1 MSVKPFVAAAARA
14 GSVGAALLSAL
25 WTFPSMLLSAF
36 LVAWG
41 AEAAQVFVSQGLA
54 LAVLAWLQT
63 MPEFAVEAVIAWDA
77 GKYPATAHLAIAN
90 LTGAIRLL
98 IGVGWPMIYFVSA
111 YAGRRTRGRLPDI
124 ELDREHAISI
134 VGLLPPL
141 LWFVVI
147 WWKKSLGAADAVVL
161 LVMYAAYLWI
171 LMQSPPKSEEALEE
185 MPRVARWA
193 GGLGGW
199 RSGLAIGGLFVAG
212 GVLLYITAHPFVN
225 TMLALATALGVSQ
238 FVFVQWLAPFLS
250 EFPEGV
256 SCFTWAKRVT
266 RAPMALMNL
275 VSSNVNQWTVL
286 AAMIPLLYGWSHH
299 QAHGTWATFTL
310 DAEQQVE
317 IGLTVAQ
324 SILASLLLM
333 NLRFTWL
340 DASALFLLWLVQF
353 LAPGVR
359 IELTLAYLAWC
370 LWQVGLFVTKKQELL
385 APRVLVEVLRDNR
398 RRSRNP

>member
-1 MSVKPFVAAAARA
+1 
-14 GSVGAALLSAL
+14 
-25 WTFPSMLLSAF
+25 
-36 LVAWG
+36 
-41 AEAAQVFVSQGLA
+41 
-54 LAVLAWLQT
+54 
-63 MPEFAVEAVIAWDA
+63 
-77 GKYPATAHLAIAN
+77 
-90 LTGAIRLL
+90 
-98 IGVGWPMIYFVSA
+98 
-111 YAGRRTRGRLPDI
+111 
-124 ELDREHAISI
+124 
-134 VGLLPPL
+134 
-141 LWFVVI
+141 
-147 WWKKSLGAADAVVL
+147 
-161 LVMYAAYLWI
+161 
-171 LMQSPPKSEEALEE
+171 
-185 MPRVARWA
+185 
-193 GGLGGW
+193 
-199 RSGLAIGGLFVAG
+199 
-212 GVLLYITAHPFVN
+212 
-225 TMLALATALGVSQ
+225 
-238 FVFVQWLAPFLS
+238 
-250 EFPEGV
+250 V

-385 APRVLVEVLRDNR
+385 APRVFLEILRANR
-398 RRSRNP
+398 RRES